1 MNPDV
6 VHGND
11 WRSLDPGK
19 IGRWTPTR
27 RVTVVVPCY
36 NGQEPLALTFAALA
50 NQTYPMDLLEVVI
63 ADDGS
68 DPPIT
73 VPPGTPF
80 EARVVAQERA
90 GFGLARARNTGA
102 AAATGSILVF
112 LDCDMVPEPAQVE
125 AHARWHHLDDR
136 ILTLGFRHHVDFSGI
151 TPDDVAA
158 AGSIDDLMGGHK
170 VSSPQWIEFHMSRT
184 RDLKSADTDLF
195 RIVTGGNLGISKAF
209 YDDLGGSDESFT
221 QWGAED
227 TELGYRAFNAGGVL
241 VPERRA
247 LAWHQGEG
255 AAGPDPDEQRS
266 QVEQR
271 HKLSHLIAEKG
282 FRRSV
287 AGRTFTVPMVTAA
300 VDAAGCSYDDV
311 LERVENLLA
320 SGYHDLAVGISV
332 PDDHLEAVRIRREFG
347 SDPRVVLTDDLL
359 TDVPHAAVRL
369 DVPSRVRLW
378 PTDLASMLRGLEGF
392 GLVCGEVQLPRETED
407 PHRPAGPDNQ
417 VVDRPNLVVRMVR
430 TRALRRAMHAGAD
443 DPWAAAGELFGSRTM
458 GTEALGLKAMK
469 LSRRPRAVSTR
480 KASVRQ
486 ESVRQ
491 ANGGQASDPE
501 ASGRLEST
509 RHILESTRHIQ
520 AGIRQ
525 AIAFKPVDNPPVVVL
540 AGKVF
545 RKLRSIRS
553 LRDVS
558 AVTRWVVRGLR
569 NVTRRGR
576 LKLKRRVRQ
585 QRENQRAAPTQ
596 QTAMDIPAWIRLV
609 GGAGHLPGAQRLK
622 GKLDGVEVILV
633 APDSST
639 NVANRLGIPVVM
651 LGEESGIPEAA
662 PVNPRRF
669 NPAGFRSVGASA
681 EVEPAPGPALP
692 EDRVRAARGAL
703 ASRVDS
709 VNDLESATPVLELT
723 ASGVVVIVDDP
734 AGSERWLGDRLAGLV
749 GGVDTERLKDYTY
762 RESVS
767 VAQRRATHA
776 DHALPARL
784 RQVRRA
790 AGLPVQ
796 RPPGVSVVA
805 ATNRPEMLDRMVANV
820 ALQDHP
826 NLELVLALHGDGF
839 PSADPVTPDGLA
851 LTVLR
856 FAADAVF
863 GHVLSAASAVA
874 SGEWVAKMD
883 DDDWYGA
890 EHISDLVFAAG
901 YSGADLVGKGSEFV
915 YLEDS
920 DMTIRRGLGTGE
932 APSRTLSGG
941 TLLVRSSVLRDI
953 DGWRGLPRG
962 VDVALIDDVA
972 SAGGALWRTHPF
984 GYLLCRTTGRH
995 TWSVDDRYFERQAEQ
1010 TWDGLALDV
1019 AGVCEV
1025 SEPPSG

>member
-1 MNPDV
+1 VNRDV

-11 WRSLDPGK
+11 WRSLDPGR
-19 IGRWTPTR
+19 IGQWTPTR

-50 NQTYPMDLLEVVI
+50 NQTYPRNLLEVVV

-102 AAATGSILVF
+102 ADATGSILVF
-112 LDCDMVPEPAQVE
+112 LDCDMVPEPHHVE

-136 ILTLGFRHHVDFSGI
+136 ILTLGFRNHVDFSGI

-158 AGSIDDLMGGHK
+158 AGSIDDLMGGRK

-195 RIVTGGNLGISKAF
+195 RIVTGGNLGISRDF
-209 YDDLGGSDESFT
+209 YDHLGGCDESFT

-255 AAGPDPDEQRS
+255 ASGPDPDEQRS

-287 AGRTFTVPMVTAA
+287 AGRTFTVPLVTAA

-320 SGYHDLAVGISV
+320 SGYHDLVVGISV

-369 DVPSRVRLW
+369 DVPPRVRLW

-392 GLVCGEVQLPRETED
+392 GLVCGEVELPRETED
-407 PHRPAGPDNQ
+407 PDRPAGPDNQ
-417 VVDRPNLVVRMVR
+417 VVDRPNLEVRMVR

-469 LSRRPRAVSTR
+469 LSKRPRAESTR
-480 KASVRQ
+480 KASGGQASGGQASGGQASGGQASGRIA
-486 ESVRQ
+486 SVRQ
-491 ANGGQASDPE
+491 ASV
-501 ASGRLEST
+501 
-509 RHILESTRHIQ
+509 
-520 AGIRQ
+520 
-525 AIAFKPVDNPPVVVL
+525 FKPVDNPPVVVL
-540 AGKVF
+540 AGKVL
-545 RKLRSIRS
+545 RKLGSIRS
-553 LRDVS
+553 LQDVS

-569 NVTRRGR
+569 NVARRGR
-576 LKLKRRVRQ
+576 LKLKRRLRQ
-585 QRENQRAAPTQ
+585 QREARRAAHTQ
-596 QTAMDIPAWIRLV
+596 QTAMDVPAWVRLV
-609 GGAGHLPGAQRLK
+609 GGAGYLPGAAQLK

-633 APDSST
+633 APDAST
-639 NVANRLGIPVVM
+639 NVADRLGVPVVR
-651 LGEESGIPEAA
+651 LGAESGIPVAA

-669 NPAGFRSVGASA
+669 NPAGFLPVGASA
-681 EVEPAPGPALP
+681 EVEPLPDLPWP

-709 VNDLESATPVLELT
+709 VHDLESAATLLELT

-805 ATNRPEMLDRMVANV
+805 ATNRPEMLDRMVGNV

-863 GHVLSAASAVA
+863 GHVLSAASAAA

-890 EHISDLVFAAG
+890 EHISDLVLAAG

-915 YLEDS
+915 YLEGAGT
-920 DMTIRRGLGTGE
+920 TIRRGLGAGE
-932 APSRTLSGG
+932 TPSRTLSGG

-984 GYLLCRTTGRH
+984 GYLLCRTTGSH
-995 TWSVDDRYFERQAEQ
+995 TWRVDDRYFERQAEQ
-1010 TWDGLALDV
+1010 TWDGLALDA

>member
-1 MNPDV
+1 VNPDV

-19 IGRWTPTR
+19 IGDWTPTR

-36 NGQEPLALTFAALA
+36 NGQEPLGLTFAALA
-50 NQTYPMDLLEVVI
+50 NQTYPRDLLEVVV

-68 DPPIT
+68 DPPII

-112 LDCDMVPEPAQVE
+112 LDCDMVPEPNHVE

-136 ILTLGFRHHVDFSGI
+136 ILTLGFRNHVDFSGI

-158 AGSIDDLMGGHK
+158 ASSIDDLMGGRK

-184 RDLKSADTDLF
+184 RDLTSTETDLF
-195 RIVTGGNLGISKAF
+195 RIVTGGNLGISRDF
-209 YDDLGGSDESFT
+209 YDYLGGSDESFT

-266 QVEQR
+266 QIEQR

-287 AGRTFTVPMVTAA
+287 AGRTFAVPLVTAA
-300 VDAAGCSYDDV
+300 VDAADCSYDDV

-369 DVPSRVRLW
+369 DVPNRVRLW
-378 PTDLASMLRGLEGF
+378 PTDLASMLKGLEGF
-392 GLVCGEVQLPRETED
+392 GLVCGEVEQPKETED
-407 PHRPAGPDNQ
+407 PHRPAGPDNP

-430 TRALRRAMHAGAD
+430 TRALRRAIHAGAD
-443 DPWAAAGELFGSRTM
+443 DPWEAAGELFGSRTM

-469 LSRRPRAVSTR
+469 LSNRPRAEATR
-480 KASVRQ
+480 KDSGRQDSGRQDSDWQ

-491 ANGGQASDPE
+491 VQARGRQAS
-501 ASGRLEST
+501 
-509 RHILESTRHIQ
+509 
-520 AGIRQ
+520 
-525 AIAFKPVDNPPVVVL
+525 AFKPVDNPPIVVL

-558 AVTRWVVRGLR
+558 TVSRWVVRGLR
-569 NVTRRGR
+569 NVARRGR
-576 LKLKRRVRQ
+576 LKLKRRLRQ
-585 QRENQRAAPTQ
+585 QREARRAARTE

-609 GGAGHLPGAQRLK
+609 GGAGHLPGARQLK

-633 APDSST
+633 APDTST
-639 NVANRLGIPVVM
+639 NVADRLGIPVVK

-669 NPAGFRSVGASA
+669 NPAGFLPVGPSA
-681 EVEPAPGPALP
+681 EVDPLP
-692 EDRVRAARGAL
+692 DLPSAEDRVRAARGAL
-703 ASRVDS
+703 ASRMDNVR
-709 VNDLESATPVLELT
+709 DLKSAATLLELT
-723 ASGVVVIVDDP
+723 ASGAVVIVDDP
-734 AGSERWLGDRLAGLV
+734 DGSEHWLGDRLAGLV
-749 GGVDTERLKDYTY
+749 SGVDTERLKDYTY

-784 RQVRRA
+784 RQIRRA

-796 RPPGVSVVA
+796 RPPSVSVVA

-839 PSADPVTPDGLA
+839 PATDPVAPDGLT

-856 FAADAVF
+856 FAADTVF
-863 GHVLSAASAVA
+863 GHVLSSASAAA

-883 DDDWYGA
+883 DDDWYGT
-890 EHISDLVFAAG
+890 EHISDLVLAAG

-915 YLEDS
+915 YLEGAG
-920 DMTIRRGLGTGE
+920 MTIRRGLGAGE

-941 TLLVRSSVLRDI
+941 TMLVRSSVLRDI

-972 SAGGALWRTHPF
+972 SAGGTLWRTHPF

-995 TWSVDDRYFERQAEQ
+995 TWDVDERYFERQAEQ
-1010 TWDGLALDV
+1010 RWNGLALDV
-1019 AGVCEV
+1019 AGVREV

>member
-19 IGRWTPTR
+19 IGDWMPTR

-50 NQTYPMDLLEVVI
+50 NQTYPRDLLEVVV

-102 AAATGSILVF
+102 ASATGSILVF
-112 LDCDMVPEPAQVE
+112 LDCDMVPEPHHVE

-136 ILTLGFRHHVDFSGI
+136 ILTLGFRNHVDFSGI

-158 AGSIDDLMGGHK
+158 AGSIDDLMGGRK

-184 RDLKSADTDLF
+184 RDLTSAETDLF
-195 RIVTGGNLGISKAF
+195 RIVTGGNLGISRDF
-209 YDDLGGSDESFT
+209 YDHLGGSDESFT

-255 AAGPDPDEQRS
+255 ASGPDPDEQRS

-271 HKLSHLIAEKG
+271 HKLAHLIAEKG

-287 AGRTFTVPMVTAA
+287 AGRTFTVPLVTAA

-369 DVPSRVRLW
+369 DVPPRVRLW

-392 GLVCGEVQLPRETED
+392 GLVCGEVKLPKETED
-407 PHRPAGPDNQ
+407 PDRPAGPDNK
-417 VVDRPNLVVRMVR
+417 VVERPNLVVRMVR

-443 DPWAAAGELFGSRTM
+443 DRWAAAGELFGSRTM

-469 LSRRPRAVSTR
+469 LSKRERAVSTR
-480 KASVRQ
+480 KASGRKGSVRQ
-486 ESVRQ
+486 GSVRQ
-491 ANGGQASDPE
+491 AS
-501 ASGRLEST
+501 
-509 RHILESTRHIQ
+509 
-520 AGIRQ
+520 
-525 AIAFKPVDNPPVVVL
+525 AFKPVDNPPVVVL

-545 RKLRSIRS
+545 RKLGSIRS
-553 LRDVS
+553 LQDVS
-558 AVTRWVVRGLR
+558 AVARWVVRGLG
-569 NVTRRGR
+569 NVARRGR
-576 LKLKRRVRQ
+576 LKLKRRLRQ
-585 QRENQRAAPTQ
+585 RREARRAARTQ
-596 QTAMDIPAWIRLV
+596 QTAMDVPAWIRLV
-609 GGAGHLPGAQRLK
+609 GGAGHLPGAPQLR

-633 APDSST
+633 APDAST
-639 NVANRLGIPVVM
+639 NVADRLGVPVVR
-651 LGEESGIPEAA
+651 LGAESGIPEAA

-669 NPAGFRSVGASA
+669 NPAGFLPVGPGA
-681 EVEPAPGPALP
+681 EVEPLPDLSWP
-692 EDRVRAARGAL
+692 EDRVSAARGAL

-709 VNDLESATPVLELT
+709 VHDLESAATLLELT
-723 ASGVVVIVDDP
+723 ASGAVVIVDDP
-734 AGSERWLGDRLAGLV
+734 AGSERWLGDRLAALV

-805 ATNRPEMLDRMVANV
+805 ATNRPEMLDRIVANV

-839 PSADPVTPDGLA
+839 PAADPVAPDGLT

-863 GHVLSAASAVA
+863 GHVLSAASAA
-874 SGEWVAKMD
+874 TSGEWVAKMD
-883 DDDWYGA
+883 DDDWYGT
-890 EHISDLVFAAG
+890 EHISDLVLAAG

-915 YLEDS
+915 YLEGAG
-920 DMTIRRGLGTGE
+920 MTIRRGLGAGE

-941 TLLVRSSVLRDI
+941 TLLVRSSVLRDV

-972 SAGGALWRTHPF
+972 SAGGTLWRTHPF
-984 GYLLCRTTGRH
+984 GYLLCRTTGEH
-995 TWSVDDRYFERQAEQ
+995 TWRIDDSYFLRQAEQ
-1010 TWDGLALDV
+1010 QWEGLALAV
-1019 AGVCEV
+1019 AGVV
-1025 SEPPSG
+1025 EPEGLADS

>member
-11 WRSLDPGK
+11 WRSLDPGR
-19 IGRWTPTR
+19 IGKWTPTQ

-50 NQTYPMDLLEVVI
+50 NQTYPRDLLEVVV

-68 DPPIT
+68 DPPII

-80 EARVVAQERA
+80 ETRVVAQERA

-102 AAATGSILVF
+102 ADATGSILVF
-112 LDCDMVPEPAQVE
+112 LDCDMVPEPHHVE

-136 ILTLGFRHHVDFSGI
+136 ILTLGFRNHVDFSGI
-151 TPDDVAA
+151 TPDDVTA
-158 AGSIDDLMGGHK
+158 AGNIDDLMGGRK

-184 RDLKSADTDLF
+184 RDLKSTDTDLF

-255 AAGPDPDEQRS
+255 ASGPDPDEKRS

-287 AGRTFTVPMVTAA
+287 AGRTFTVPLVTAA

-417 VVDRPNLVVRMVR
+417 VVDRPNMVVRMVR

-443 DPWAAAGELFGSRTM
+443 DPWAAAGELFGSRIM

-469 LSRRPRAVSTR
+469 LSNRPRAESTG
-480 KASVRQ
+480 KASDPEASGR
-486 ESVRQ
+486 E
-491 ANGGQASDPE
+491 ASDPE
-501 ASGRLEST
+501 ASGRLES
-509 RHILESTRHIQ
+509 IRHIQ

-558 AVTRWVVRGLR
+558 AATRWVVRGLR

-633 APDSST
+633 APDTST
-639 NVANRLGIPVVM
+639 NVTNRLGIPVVT
-651 LGEESGIPEAA
+651 LGKGSGIPEAG

-681 EVEPAPGPALP
+681 EVEPAPGPMSP

-709 VNDLESATPVLELT
+709 VHDLESAAPLLELT

-784 RQVRRA
+784 RQIRRV

-796 RPPGVSVVA
+796 QPPGVSVVA

-839 PSADPVTPDGLA
+839 PVTDPVAPDGLT

-863 GHVLSAASAVA
+863 GHVLSAASAAA

-915 YLEDS
+915 YLEDAGR
-920 DMTIRRGLGTGE
+920 TIRRGLGTGE

-941 TLLVRSSVLRDI
+941 TLLV
-953 DGWRGLPRG
+953 PRG

-972 SAGGALWRTHPF
+972 SAGGTLWRTHPF
-984 GYLLCRTTGRH
+984 GYLLNRTPVEEHRH
-995 TWSVDDRYFERQAEQ
+995 TWDVDDHYFERQAEQ

-1019 AGVCEV
+1019 AGVREV

>member
-1 MNPDV
+1 MNRDV

-11 WRSLDPGK
+11 WRSLDPGR
-19 IGRWTPTR
+19 IGQWTPTR

-50 NQTYPMDLLEVVI
+50 NQTYPRNLLEVVV

-68 DPPIT
+68 DPPII

-102 AAATGSILVF
+102 ADATGSILVF
-112 LDCDMVPEPAQVE
+112 LDCDMVPEPHHVE

-136 ILTLGFRHHVDFSGI
+136 LLTLGFRNHVDFSGI

-158 AGSIDDLMGGHK
+158 AGSIDDLMGGRK
-170 VSSPQWIEFHMSRT
+170 VSSPQWIEFHMTRT

-209 YDDLGGSDESFT
+209 YDYLGGSDESFT

-255 AAGPDPDEQRS
+255 ASGPDPDEQRS

-287 AGRTFTVPMVTAA
+287 AGRTFTVPLVTAA

-369 DVPSRVRLW
+369 DVPPRVRLW

-392 GLVCGEVQLPRETED
+392 GLVCGEVELPRETED
-407 PHRPAGPDNQ
+407 PDRPAGPDNQ
-417 VVDRPNLVVRMVR
+417 VVDRPNLEVRMVR

-469 LSRRPRAVSTR
+469 LSKRPRAESTR
-480 KASVRQ
+480 KAS
-486 ESVRQ
+486 
-491 ANGGQASDPE
+491 GGQAS
-501 ASGRLEST
+501 GG
-509 RHILESTRHIQ
+509 Q
-520 AGIRQ
+520 AGVQLGSVREAIGRQ
-525 AIAFKPVDNPPVVVL
+525 ASAFKPVDNPPVVVL

-545 RKLRSIRS
+545 RKLGSIRS
-553 LRDVS
+553 LQDVS
-558 AVTRWVVRGLR
+558 AVARWVVRGLR
-569 NVTRRGR
+569 NVARRGR
-576 LKLKRRVRQ
+576 LKLKRRLRQ
-585 QRENQRAAPTQ
+585 QREARRAAHTQ
-596 QTAMDIPAWIRLV
+596 QTAMDVPEWIRLV
-609 GGAGHLPGAQRLK
+609 GGAGHLPGAAQLK

-633 APDSST
+633 APDAST
-639 NVANRLGIPVVM
+639 NVTDRLGLPVVR
-651 LGEESGIPEAA
+651 LGAESGIPKAA

-669 NPAGFRSVGASA
+669 NPAGFLPVGASA
-681 EVEPAPGPALP
+681 EVEPLPDLPWP

-703 ASRVDS
+703 ASRMDS
-709 VNDLESATPVLELT
+709 VHDLNSAATLLELT
-723 ASGVVVIVDDP
+723 ASGAVVIVDDP
-734 AGSERWLGDRLAGLV
+734 AGSEHWLGERLAALV

-796 RPPGVSVVA
+796 RPPSVSVVA

-839 PSADPVTPDGLA
+839 PAADPVAPDGLT

-863 GHVLSAASAVA
+863 GHVLSAASAAA

-890 EHISDLVFAAG
+890 EHISDLVLAAG

-915 YLEDS
+915 YLEGAGT
-920 DMTIRRGLGTGE
+920 TIRRGLGAGE
-932 APSRTLSGG
+932 TPSRTLSGG
-941 TLLVRSSVLRDI
+941 TLLVRSSVLREI

-995 TWSVDDRYFERQAEQ
+995 TWSVDDHYFERQAEQ

>member
-1 MNPDV
+1 MNRDV

-11 WRSLDPGK
+11 WRSLDPGR
-19 IGRWTPTR
+19 IGQWTPTR

-50 NQTYPMDLLEVVI
+50 NQTYPRNLLEVVV

-102 AAATGSILVF
+102 ADATGSILVF
-112 LDCDMVPEPAQVE
+112 LDCDMVPEPHHVE

-136 ILTLGFRHHVDFSGI
+136 LLTLGFRNHVDFSGI
-151 TPDDVAA
+151 TADDVAA
-158 AGSIDDLMGGHK
+158 AGSIDDLMGGRK
-170 VSSPQWIEFHMSRT
+170 VSSPQWIEFHMTRT

-195 RIVTGGNLGISKAF
+195 RIVTGGNLGISRDF
-209 YDDLGGSDESFT
+209 YDYLGGSDESFT

-255 AAGPDPDEQRS
+255 ASGPDPDEQRS

-287 AGRTFTVPMVTAA
+287 AGRTFTVPLVTAA

-369 DVPSRVRLW
+369 DVPPRVRLW

-392 GLVCGEVQLPRETED
+392 GLVCGEVELPRETED
-407 PHRPAGPDNQ
+407 PDRPAGPDNQ
-417 VVDRPNLVVRMVR
+417 VVDRSNLEVRMVR

-469 LSRRPRAVSTR
+469 LSKRPRAESTG
-480 KASVRQ
+480 KASVRKA
-486 ESVRQ
+486 S
-491 ANGGQASDPE
+491 GGQARVQL
-501 ASGRLEST
+501 ASVREVS
-509 RHILESTRHIQ
+509 
-520 AGIRQ
+520 
-525 AIAFKPVDNPPVVVL
+525 AFKPVDNPPVVVL

-545 RKLRSIRS
+545 RKLGSIRS
-553 LRDVS
+553 LQDVS
-558 AVTRWVVRGLR
+558 AVARWVVRGLR
-569 NVTRRGR
+569 NVARRGR
-576 LKLKRRVRQ
+576 LKLKRRLRQ
-585 QRENQRAAPTQ
+585 QREARRAAHTQ
-596 QTAMDIPAWIRLV
+596 QTAMDVPEWIRLV
-609 GGAGHLPGAQRLK
+609 GGAGHLPGAAQLK
-622 GKLDGVEVILV
+622 GKPDGVEVILV
-633 APDSST
+633 APDAST
-639 NVANRLGIPVVM
+639 NVTDRLGLPVVR
-651 LGEESGIPEAA
+651 LGAESGIPEAA

-669 NPAGFRSVGASA
+669 NPAGFLPVGASA
-681 EVEPAPGPALP
+681 EVEPLPDLPWP

-703 ASRVDS
+703 ASRMDS
-709 VNDLESATPVLELT
+709 VHDLNSAATLLELT
-723 ASGVVVIVDDP
+723 ASGAVVIVDDP
-734 AGSERWLGDRLAGLV
+734 AGSEHWLGERLAALV

-796 RPPGVSVVA
+796 RPPSVSVVA

-839 PSADPVTPDGLA
+839 PAADPVAPDGLT

-856 FAADAVF
+856 FAADTVF
-863 GHVLSAASAVA
+863 GHVLSAASAAA

-890 EHISDLVFAAG
+890 EHISDLVLAAG

-915 YLEDS
+915 YLEGAGT
-920 DMTIRRGLGTGE
+920 TIRRGLGAGE
-932 APSRTLSGG
+932 TPSRTLSGG
-941 TLLVRSSVLRDI
+941 TLLVRSSVLREI

-995 TWSVDDRYFERQAEQ
+995 TWSVDDHYFERQAEQ

>member
-1 MNPDV
+1 VNPDV

-50 NQTYPMDLLEVVI
+50 NQTYPRNLLEVVV

-102 AAATGSILVF
+102 ASATGSILVF
-112 LDCDMVPEPAQVE
+112 LDCDMVPEPDHIE

-136 ILTLGFRHHVDFSGI
+136 ILTLGFRNHVDFSGI

-158 AGSIDDLMGGHK
+158 AGSIDDLMGGRN

-184 RDLKSADTDLF
+184 RDLKSEDTDLF

-209 YDDLGGSDESFT
+209 YDALGGSDESFT

-282 FRRSV
+282 FRRSL
-287 AGRTFTVPMVTAA
+287 AGRTFTVPLVTAA

-369 DVPSRVRLW
+369 DVPPRVRLW

-392 GLVCGEVQLPRETED
+392 GLVCGEVELPRETED
-407 PHRPAGPDNQ
+407 PDRPAGPDNE

-430 TRALRRAMHAGAD
+430 TRALKRAMHAGAD
-443 DPWAAAGELFGSRTM
+443 DPWTAAGELFGSRTM

-469 LSRRPRAVSTR
+469 LSKRQRAVSTR
-480 KASVRQ
+480 QASVRQ
-486 ESVRQ
+486 ASVR
-491 ANGGQASDPE
+491 QASDPE
-501 ASGRLEST
+501 ASGRLESV
-509 RHILESTRHIQ
+509 RHIQ

-545 RKLRSIRS
+545 RKLRSVRS
-553 LRDVS
+553 PRDVS
-558 AVTRWVVRGLR
+558 AVIRWVVRGLR

-585 QRENQRAAPTQ
+585 QSENRRAADTQ
-596 QTAMDIPAWIRLV
+596 QTAMDVPAWIRLV

-633 APDSST
+633 APNAST
-639 NVANRLGIPVVM
+639 NAANRLGIPVVR
-651 LGEESGIPEAA
+651 LGEDSGIPEAA

-669 NPAGFRSVGASA
+669 NPAGFLSVGPGA
-681 EVEPAPGPALP
+681 EVEPQPDPALP

-709 VNDLESATPVLELT
+709 VHDLGSAAMLLELT
-723 ASGVVVIVDDP
+723 ASGVVVVVDDP
-734 AGSERWLGDRLAGLV
+734 TGSERWLGARLAALV
-749 GGVDTERLKDYTY
+749 AGVDTERLKDYTY

-820 ALQDHP
+820 ALQDYP
-826 NLELVLALHGDGF
+826 NLELVVALHGDGF
-839 PSADPVTPDGLA
+839 PSADPVAPDGLA

-863 GHVLSAASAVA
+863 GHVLSAASAAA

-890 EHISDLVFAAG
+890 EHISDLVLAAG

-915 YLEDS
+915 YLEGAGK
-920 DMTIRRGLGTGE
+920 TIRRGLGAGE
-932 APSRTLSGG
+932 TPSRTLSGG
-941 TLLVRSSVLRDI
+941 TLLLRSSVLRDI

-962 VDVALIDDVA
+962 VDLALIDDVA

-1010 TWDGLALDV
+1010 TWDGLALDA